1 MDGVESSSESE
12 AEEDESEE
20 ETQKPVN
27 ALSVVHALGKMSLSF
42 HQSLHL

>member
-27 ALSVVHALGKMSLSF
+27 ALSVVHALGLSIKVF
-42 HQSLHL
+42 ICE